1 MGLLNDEVGM
11 ITGRGSGIGRATCIK
26 FAAEGAQVLVADI
39 SEKDGPTTVAQIAES
54 GGEAI
59 LSRT

>member
-1 MGLLNDEVGM
+1 MV
-11 ITGRGSGIGRATCIK
+11 TGRGSGIGRATCIK

-59 LSRT
+59 LSRTGA